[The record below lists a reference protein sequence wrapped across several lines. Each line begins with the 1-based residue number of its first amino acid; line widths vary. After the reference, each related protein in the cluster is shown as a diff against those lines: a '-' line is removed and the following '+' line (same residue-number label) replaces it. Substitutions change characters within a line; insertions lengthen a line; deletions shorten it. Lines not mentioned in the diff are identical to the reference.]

1 MIPRQTKGI
10 NDRLCCNKFTGIDYT
25 VQSKPYND
33 LNKQRK
39 YPYDYELEQKYR
51 EFQSNPSKLYKDDEI
66 ENALNS
72 LEKMNQIQTLDH
84 GEITAQTNMQQG
96 GAGGRHHGRR
106 RTIDNRM
113 KSRELGRGGGLSGSV
128 SVDDLDRPRINGKI
142 GGGGEGLLQ
151 KAPTRNSTDTTPMVK
166 SRKSRK
172 DRKPEISED
181 TTDDEGADPAPQ
193 LYSDKDSD
201 SIKDLSFTLPKPLNL
216 KQQKVT
222 LQNRRHIKI
231 LITWFVSIF
240 LKSVW
245 IFFKKHKKAILSG
258 FL

>member
-1 MIPRQTKGI
+1 M
-10 NDRLCCNKFTGIDYT
+10 
-25 VQSKPYND
+25 
-33 LNKQRK
+33 
-39 YPYDYELEQKYR
+39 
-51 EFQSNPSKLYKDDEI
+51 YKDDEI

-96 GAGGRHHGRR
+96 GGGGRHGRR

-113 KSRELGRGGGLSGSV
+113 KSRELGRGGGGLSGSV

-181 TTDDEGADPAPQ
+181 TTDDEGGDPAPP
-193 LYSDKDSD
+193 YSDKDSD

-216 KQQKVT
+216 KQQKVYMT
-222 LQNRRHIKI
+222 LI
-231 LITWFVSIF
+231 
-240 LKSVW
+240 
-245 IFFKKHKKAILSG
+245 G
-258 FL
+258 

>member
-1 MIPRQTKGI
+1 MILP
-10 NDRLCCNKFTGIDYT
+10 FT
-25 VQSKPYND
+25 D
-33 LNKQRK
+33 LYKQRK

-96 GAGGRHHGRR
+96 GGGRHGRR
-106 RTIDNRM
+106 RTIDNRI

-181 TTDDEGADPAPQ
+181 TTDDEGGDIPAPP
-193 LYSDKDSD
+193 YSDKDSD

-216 KQQKVT
+216 KQQKVYDP
-222 LQNRRHIKI
+222 NRMIIHIVLILNRKI
-231 LITWFVSIF
+231 
-240 LKSVW
+240 
-245 IFFKKHKKAILSG
+245 ILR
-258 FL
+258 